1 LLDLQGHWVPLHCD
15 MLRGRAAHVQV
26 KSLYMYINFRL
37 QLRPAPCADLCGALL
52 IAIALLAWPAV
63 AVRAGDIYKYVDA
76 EGHVVYSDHFDA
88 SQAQQA
94 PMEIQPTEPVSDVEM
109 RSSEA
114 PPPLP
119 DNEQPACSDEGDLW
133 TPGYWASN
141 DAGYYWVPG
150 AWVQPPRVDLL
161 WTPGYWTY
169 VDDLYV
175 FHRGYWA
182 EEIGYYGGINYGF
195 GYFGVGFA
203 GGRWVNHSFAYNR
216 AVSNVDARVI
226 RNTYSETFS
235 NNAAV
240 SRVSYNGGP
249 GGTNSVMTA
258 RERAVGAERHFP
270 PTPMQRQ
277 TSTLAA
283 RTPAVMP
290 HVPGNVYHSERSAD
304 DRNIEPTQK
313 PAVLNAPVVAAA
325 RASAPPTLA
334 RQHEPTRAPPT
345 SRTSSQAAAPHPSK
359 PAPTR
364 PASSKA
370 LSVMP
375 YPKS

>member
-1 LLDLQGHWVPLHCD
+1 VPLHCD
-15 MLRGRAAHVQV
+15 MLRGRGAYVQV
-26 KSLYMYINFRL
+26 KSLYMYTNLRL
-37 QLRPAPCADLCGALL
+37 QLRPASCADSCGALL
-52 IAIALLAWPAV
+52 IAIALLAWPTL
-63 AVRAGDIYKYVDA
+63 AVRAGAVYKYVDA
-76 EGHVVYSDHFDA
+76 EGHVVYSDHLDA
-88 SQAQQA
+88 SRAQQA
-94 PMEIQPTEPVSDVEM
+94 PMEIQRTEPVSDVEM
-109 RSSEA
+109 RSSAA

-161 WTPGYWTY
+161 WTPGYWMY
-169 VDDLYV
+169 VDDSYV

-203 GGRWVNHSFAYNR
+203 GGRWVNHAFAYNR
-216 AVSNVDARVI
+216 AVSNVDARLI
-226 RNTYSETFS
+226 RNTYTESIS

-258 RERAVGAERHFP
+258 RERA
-270 PTPMQRQ
+270 
-277 TSTLAA
+277 LAA
-283 RTPAVMP
+283 RAPALMP
-290 HVPGNVYHSERSAD
+290 HLPGNVYHSERSAD
-304 DRNIEPTQK
+304 DRNIAPAQK
-313 PAVLNAPVVAAA
+313 AAVLNARAVAGP
-325 RASAPPTLA
+325 RVTASPTLA
-334 RQHEPTRAPPT
+334 RQHEPTRAAPT
-345 SRTSSQAAAPHPSK
+345 SMASPQAGAPHPAK
-359 PAPTR
+359 PGPAR
-364 PASSKA
+364 PASGKA

-375 YPKS
+375 YPRS